1 MQTLT
6 QAAVDAGMAGRVLR
20 DRQLADWFQG
30 SPQRRYNLVN
40 RALAAGELVRLA
52 RGIYVLPPRIAGSM
66 PHAFVVAQHLR
77 PGSCVSFE
85 AALAWH
91 GCIPEAVHLITSYVP
106 GRRTAQFSVPLYGDL
121 RFVPLAIHPGGGLVG
136 VRRVEL
142 SGGVGLVADPLRAL
156 LDLICWRKIPEN
168 ALPAFLEGLRLE
180 PEAFANRQPA
190 DLERLRRIYRHRRM
204 SHAVDQLLSAWFRH
218 D

>member
-6 QAAVDAGMAGRVLR
+6 QMVIDAGMAGRVLR
-20 DRQLADWFQG
+20 DRQLAQWLAG
-30 SPQRRYNLVN
+30 SCQRRYNLVN
-40 RALAAGELVRLA
+40 RALAAGEVVRLA
-52 RGIYVLPPRIAGSM
+52 RGLYVLHPQIAGSM

-91 GCIPEAVHLITSYVP
+91 GCIPEAVHLTTSFVP
-106 GRRTAQFSVPLYGDL
+106 GRRKAQFSVPLYGDF
-121 RFVPLAIHPGGGLVG
+121 RFVPLAIYTGGGLFG

-142 SGGVGLVADPLRAL
+142 TGGIGLVAQPIRAL
-156 LDLICWRKIPEN
+156 LDLICWRKIPGE
-168 ALPAFLEGLRLE
+168 ALPAFLQGLRLE
-180 PEAFANRQPA
+180 PEVFADLQPL

-204 SHAVDQLLSAWFRH
+204 SEAVNQLQKWEVSS
-218 D
+218 